1 MAMIYCKLIMCRNKL
16 SDERGIIVMKFI
28 KVSITKFLVF
38 ALIGIMAVAGIGYKI
53 YIDHLNKQYQ
63 QSPEYSLKIIY
74 ESIQNGDPDTFFK
87 YVDGEGILHRIYD
100 PYIEKLLK
108 ESDGRNISQTNS
120 KGETKI
126 LNLGEALL
134 FTAIDNY
141 YLDVKEVLLNQDL
154 KAHIPHRPDPKDPFK
169 DNLQTLKEVG
179 RYELISIEEK
189 NKKDGVVNIE
199 IRALDTKTNETK
211 VLPVEMTQMDNKMW
225 RVTGYDYK
233 TYSLPYDGFDR
244 I

>member
-1 MAMIYCKLIMCRNKL
+1 MLMKFKQLGIAKSIL
-16 SDERGIIVMKFI
+16 SIIVVI
-28 KVSITKFLVF
+28 GVLVS
-38 ALIGIMAVAGIGYKI
+38 AGYGLYYQFVYK
-53 YIDHLNKQYQ
+53 
-63 QSPEYSLKIIY
+63 QSPEYSLQVLYKA
-74 ESIQNGDPDTFFK
+74 IQDGDTDTFFAM
-87 YVDGEGILHRIYD
+87 VNGEGILHKVYD

-134 FTAIDNY
+134 FTAIDSY

-154 KAHIPHRPDPKDPFK
+154 RTHIPHRADPKDPFK
-169 DNLQTLKEVG
+169 DNLQTLKEIG

-189 NKKDGVVNIE
+189 NKNDGVVNIE

-211 VLPVEMTQMDNKMW
+211 VFPIEMTQMDNKMW
-225 RVTGYDYK
+225 QITGYDYK

>member
-1 MAMIYCKLIMCRNKL
+1 ML
-16 SDERGIIVMKFI
+16 MKFKQFGI
-28 KVSITKFLVF
+28 VKGVLSIVVV
-38 ALIGIMAVAGIGYKI
+38 IGILVGAGYGLYYQFVYK
-53 YIDHLNKQYQ
+53 
-63 QSPEYSLKIIY
+63 QSPEYSLRVIY
-74 ESIQNGDPDTFFK
+74 KAIQDGDTDTFFAM
-87 YVDGEGILHRIYD
+87 VDGEGILYKVFD

-141 YLDVKEVLLNQDL
+141 YLDVKEVLLNEDL
-154 KAHIPHRPDPKDPFK
+154 RSHIPHRPDPKDPFK

-189 NKKDGVVNIE
+189 NKNNGVANIE

-211 VLPVEMTQMDNKMW
+211 VFPIEMTQMDNKMW
-225 RVTGYDYK
+225 RITGYDYK
-233 TYSLPYDGFDR
+233 TYDLPYDGFDR

>member
-1 MAMIYCKLIMCRNKL
+1 MLMKFKQVGIAKSIL
-16 SDERGIIVMKFI
+16 SIIVVI
-28 KVSITKFLVF
+28 GVLV
-38 ALIGIMAVAGIGYKI
+38 GAGYGLYYQFVYK
-53 YIDHLNKQYQ
+53 
-63 QSPEYSLKIIY
+63 QSPEYSLQVLYKA
-74 ESIQNGDPDTFFK
+74 IQDGDTDTFFAM
-87 YVDGEGILHRIYD
+87 VDGEGILHKVFD

-134 FTAIDNY
+134 FTAIDSY

-154 KAHIPHRPDPKDPFK
+154 RTHIPHRPDPKDPFK
-169 DNLQTLKEVG
+169 DNLQTLKEIG

-189 NKKDGVVNIE
+189 NKNDGVVNIE

-211 VLPVEMTQMDNKMW
+211 VFPIEMTQMDNKMW
-225 RVTGYDYK
+225 RITGYDYK

>member
-1 MAMIYCKLIMCRNKL
+1 ML
-16 SDERGIIVMKFI
+16 MKFKQLGI
-28 KVSITKFLVF
+28 VKGMLSIVVV
-38 ALIGIMAVAGIGYKI
+38 IGILVGAGYGLYYQFVYK
-53 YIDHLNKQYQ
+53 
-63 QSPEYSLKIIY
+63 QSPEYSLRVIY
-74 ESIQNGDPDTFFK
+74 KAIQDGDTDTFFAM
-87 YVDGEGILHRIYD
+87 VDGEGILHKVFD

-179 RYELISIEEK
+179 RYELISIKEK
-189 NKKDGVVNIE
+189 NKNDGVVNIE

-211 VLPVEMTQMDNKMW
+211 VFPVEMTQMDNKMW

>member
-1 MAMIYCKLIMCRNKL
+1 MLIKFKQLGIVKGVL
-16 SDERGIIVMKFI
+16 SIV
-28 KVSITKFLVF
+28 VSIGILVC
-38 ALIGIMAVAGIGYKI
+38 AGYGLYYQFVYK
-53 YIDHLNKQYQ
+53 
-63 QSPEYSLKIIY
+63 QSPEYSLRVVYKA
-74 ESIQNGDPDTFFK
+74 IQDGDPDTFFMM
-87 YVDGEGILHRIYD
+87 VDGEGILHKVFD

-154 KAHIPHRPDPKDPFK
+154 RSHIPHRPDPKDPFK

-189 NKKDGVVNIE
+189 NKNNGVANIE

-211 VLPVEMTQMDNKMW
+211 VFPIEMTQMANKMW
-225 RVTGYDYK
+225 RITGYDYK
-233 TYSLPYDGFDR
+233 TYDLPYDGFDR

>member
-1 MAMIYCKLIMCRNKL
+1 M
-16 SDERGIIVMKFI
+16 
-28 KVSITKFLVF
+28 
-38 ALIGIMAVAGIGYKI
+38 
-53 YIDHLNKQYQ
+53 
-63 QSPEYSLKIIY
+63 
-74 ESIQNGDPDTFFK
+74 
-87 YVDGEGILHRIYD
+87 VDGEGILHKVFD

-154 KAHIPHRPDPKDPFK
+154 RSHIPHRPDPKDPFK

-189 NKKDGVVNIE
+189 NRNNGVANIE

-211 VLPVEMTQMDNKMW
+211 VFPIEMTQMDNKMW
-225 RVTGYDYK
+225 RITGYDYK
-233 TYSLPYDGFDR
+233 TYDLPYDGFDR

>member
-1 MAMIYCKLIMCRNKL
+1 ML
-16 SDERGIIVMKFI
+16 MKFKQLGI
-28 KVSITKFLVF
+28 VKGMLSSVIV
-38 ALIGIMAVAGIGYKI
+38 IGILVGAGYGLYYQFVYK
-53 YIDHLNKQYQ
+53 
-63 QSPEYSLKIIY
+63 QSPEYSLRVIY
-74 ESIQNGDPDTFFK
+74 KAIQDGDTDTFFAM
-87 YVDGEGILHRIYD
+87 VDGEGILHKVFD

-179 RYELISIEEK
+179 RYELISIKEK
-189 NKKDGVVNIE
+189 NKNDGVVNIE

-211 VLPVEMTQMDNKMW
+211 VFPVEMTQMDNKMW

>member
-1 MAMIYCKLIMCRNKL
+1 
-16 SDERGIIVMKFI
+16 MKFKQI
-28 KVSITKFLVF
+28 GVVKSILGILVV
-38 ALIGIMAVAGIGYKI
+38 IGIVVSAGYGLYYQFVYKE
-53 YIDHLNKQYQ
+53 
-63 QSPEYSLKIIY
+63 SPENSLRVVY
-74 ESIQNGDPDTFFK
+74 NAIQNGDPDTLFVM
-87 YVDGEGILHRIYD
+87 VDGEGILHKVFA

-154 KAHIPHRPDPKDPFK
+154 RSHIPNRPDPKDPFK

-189 NKKDGVVNIE
+189 NRNNGVVNIE
-199 IRALDTKTNETK
+199 IRALDKKTNETK
-211 VLPVEMTQMDNKMW
+211 VLPIEMTQMDNKMW
-225 RVTGYDYK
+225 RITGYDCK

>member
-1 MAMIYCKLIMCRNKL
+1 ML
-16 SDERGIIVMKFI
+16 MKFKQLGI
-28 KVSITKFLVF
+28 VKGMLSIVIV
-38 ALIGIMAVAGIGYKI
+38 IGILVGAGYGLNYQFVYK
-53 YIDHLNKQYQ
+53 
-63 QSPEYSLKIIY
+63 QSPEYSLRVIY
-74 ESIQNGDPDTFFK
+74 KAIQDGDTDTFFAM
-87 YVDGEGILHRIYD
+87 VDGEGILHKVFD

-134 FTAIDNY
+134 LTAIDNY

-179 RYELISIEEK
+179 RYELISIKEK
-189 NKKDGVVNIE
+189 NKNDGVVNIE

-211 VLPVEMTQMDNKMW
+211 VFPVEMTQMDNKMW

>member
-1 MAMIYCKLIMCRNKL
+1 MLMKFKQVGIAKSIL
-16 SDERGIIVMKFI
+16 SIIVVI
-28 KVSITKFLVF
+28 GVLV
-38 ALIGIMAVAGIGYKI
+38 GAGYGLYYQFVYK
-53 YIDHLNKQYQ
+53 
-63 QSPEYSLKIIY
+63 QSPEYSLQVLYKA
-74 ESIQNGDPDTFFK
+74 IQDGDTDTFFAM
-87 YVDGEGILHRIYD
+87 VDGEGILHKVFD

-134 FTAIDNY
+134 FTAIDSY

-154 KAHIPHRPDPKDPFK
+154 RTHMPHRPDPKDPFK
-169 DNLQTLKEVG
+169 DNLQTLKEIG

-189 NKKDGVVNIE
+189 NKNDGVVNIE

-211 VLPVEMTQMDNKMW
+211 VFPIEMTQMDNKMW
-225 RVTGYDYK
+225 RITGYDYK

>member
-1 MAMIYCKLIMCRNKL
+1 ML
-16 SDERGIIVMKFI
+16 MKF
-28 KVSITKFLVF
+28 KQLGVVKGVLSIVIVIVILV
-38 ALIGIMAVAGIGYKI
+38 GAGYGLYYQYVYK
-53 YIDHLNKQYQ
+53 
-63 QSPEYSLKIIY
+63 QSPEYSLRVIY
-74 ESIQNGDPDTFFK
+74 KAIQDGDTDTFFAM
-87 YVDGEGILHRIYD
+87 VDGEGILHKVFD

-141 YLDVKEVLLNQDL
+141 YLDVKAVLLNQDL
-154 KAHIPHRPDPKDPFK
+154 RSHIPHRPDPKDPFK

-189 NKKDGVVNIE
+189 NRNNGVVNIE

-211 VLPVEMTQMDNKMW
+211 VFPVEMTQMDNKMW

>member
-1 MAMIYCKLIMCRNKL
+1 MLMKFKQL
-16 SDERGIIVMKFI
+16 GIIKGI
-28 KVSITKFLVF
+28 LSIVIV
-38 ALIGIMAVAGIGYKI
+38 IGILVGAGYGLYYQFVYK
-53 YIDHLNKQYQ
+53 
-63 QSPEYSLKIIY
+63 QSPEYSLRVIY
-74 ESIQNGDPDTFFK
+74 KAIQDGDTDTFFAM
-87 YVDGEGILHRIYD
+87 VDGEGILHKVFD

-179 RYELISIEEK
+179 RYELISIKEK
-189 NKKDGVVNIE
+189 NKNDGVVNIE

-211 VLPVEMTQMDNKMW
+211 VFPVEMTQMDNKMW

>member
-1 MAMIYCKLIMCRNKL
+1 ML
-16 SDERGIIVMKFI
+16 MKFKQLGI
-28 KVSITKFLVF
+28 VKGMLSIVIV
-38 ALIGIMAVAGIGYKI
+38 IGILVGAGYGLYYQFVYK
-53 YIDHLNKQYQ
+53 
-63 QSPEYSLKIIY
+63 QSPEYSLRVIY
-74 ESIQNGDPDTFFK
+74 KAIQDGNTDTFFAM
-87 YVDGEGILHRIYD
+87 VDGEGILHKVFD

-179 RYELISIEEK
+179 RYELISIKEK
-189 NKKDGVVNIE
+189 NKNDGVVNIE

-211 VLPVEMTQMDNKMW
+211 VFPVEMTQMDNKMW

>member
-1 MAMIYCKLIMCRNKL
+1 ML
-16 SDERGIIVMKFI
+16 MKFKQLGI
-28 KVSITKFLVF
+28 VKGMLSIVIV
-38 ALIGIMAVAGIGYKI
+38 IGILVGAGYGLNYQFVYK
-53 YIDHLNKQYQ
+53 
-63 QSPEYSLKIIY
+63 QSPEYSLRVIY
-74 ESIQNGDPDTFFK
+74 KAIQDGDTDTFFAM
-87 YVDGEGILHRIYD
+87 VDGEGILHKVFD

-179 RYELISIEEK
+179 RYELISIKEK
-189 NKKDGVVNIE
+189 NKNDGVVNIE

-211 VLPVEMTQMDNKMW
+211 VFPVEMTQMDNKMW

-233 TYSLPYDGFDR
+233 IYSLPYDGFDR

>member
-1 MAMIYCKLIMCRNKL
+1 ML
-16 SDERGIIVMKFI
+16 MKFKQLGI
-28 KVSITKFLVF
+28 AKSILSIMVVIGVLVS
-38 ALIGIMAVAGIGYKI
+38 AGYGLYYQFVYK
-53 YIDHLNKQYQ
+53 
-63 QSPEYSLKIIY
+63 QSPEYSLQVLYKA
-74 ESIQNGDPDTFFK
+74 IQDGDTDTFFAM
-87 YVDGEGILHRIYD
+87 VDGEGILHKVYD

-108 ESDGRNISQTNS
+108 ESNGRNISQTNS

-134 FTAIDNY
+134 FTAIDSY

-154 KAHIPHRPDPKDPFK
+154 RTHIPHRADPKDPFK

-189 NKKDGVVNIE
+189 NKNDGVVNIE

-211 VLPVEMTQMDNKMW
+211 VFPIEMTQMDNKMW
-225 RVTGYDYK
+225 RITGYDYK
-233 TYSLPYDGFDR
+233 TYDLPYDGFDR

>member
-1 MAMIYCKLIMCRNKL
+1 ML
-16 SDERGIIVMKFI
+16 MKFKQLGI
-28 KVSITKFLVF
+28 VKGVLSIVAVIGALVC
-38 ALIGIMAVAGIGYKI
+38 IGYGL
-53 YIDHLNKQYQ
+53 HYQ
-63 QSPEYSLKIIY
+63 FVYKQSPEYSLRILYK
-74 ESIQNGDPDTFFK
+74 SIQDGDTDTFFAM
-87 YVDGEGILHRIYD
+87 VDGEGILHRVFD

-154 KAHIPHRPDPKDPFK
+154 RSHIPHRPDPKDPFK

-189 NKKDGVVNIE
+189 NKNDGVVNIE

-211 VLPVEMTQMDNKMW
+211 VFPVEMTQMDNKMW

>member
-1 MAMIYCKLIMCRNKL
+1 ML
-16 SDERGIIVMKFI
+16 MKFKQLGI
-28 KVSITKFLVF
+28 AKSILSIMVVIGVLVS
-38 ALIGIMAVAGIGYKI
+38 AGYGLYYQFVYK
-53 YIDHLNKQYQ
+53 
-63 QSPEYSLKIIY
+63 QSPEYSLQVLYKA
-74 ESIQNGDPDTFFK
+74 IQDGDTDTFFMM
-87 YVDGEGILHRIYD
+87 VDGEGILHKVYD

-134 FTAIDNY
+134 FTAIDSY

-179 RYELISIEEK
+179 RYELISIKEK
-189 NKKDGVVNIE
+189 NKNDGVVNIE

-211 VLPVEMTQMDNKMW
+211 VFPVEMTQMDNKMW

>member
-1 MAMIYCKLIMCRNKL
+1 ML
-16 SDERGIIVMKFI
+16 MKFKQLGI
-28 KVSITKFLVF
+28 VKGILSIVVV
-38 ALIGIMAVAGIGYKI
+38 IGILVGAGYGLYYQYVYK
-53 YIDHLNKQYQ
+53 
-63 QSPEYSLKIIY
+63 QSPEYSLRILYK
-74 ESIQNGDPDTFFK
+74 SIQDGDTDTFFAM
-87 YVDGEGILHRIYD
+87 VDGEGILHRVFD

-154 KAHIPHRPDPKDPFK
+154 KAHIPHRPDPKDLFK

-189 NKKDGVVNIE
+189 NRNNGVVNIE

-211 VLPVEMTQMDNKMW
+211 VFPVEMTQMDNKMW

-233 TYSLPYDGFDR
+233 TYDLPYDGFDR

>member
-1 MAMIYCKLIMCRNKL
+1 ML
-16 SDERGIIVMKFI
+16 MKFKQI
-28 KVSITKFLVF
+28 GVVKSILGILVV
-38 ALIGIMAVAGIGYKI
+38 IGIVVSAGYGLYYHFVYKE
-53 YIDHLNKQYQ
+53 
-63 QSPEYSLKIIY
+63 SPEYSLRVVYNAIH
-74 ESIQNGDPDTFFK
+74 NGDPDTFFLM
-87 YVDGEGILHRIYD
+87 VDGEGILHKVFD

-154 KAHIPHRPDPKDPFK
+154 RSHIPNRPDPKDPFK

-189 NKKDGVVNIE
+189 NKNNGVVNIE
-199 IRALDTKTNETK
+199 IRALDKKTNETK
-211 VLPVEMTQMDNKMW
+211 VLPIEMTQMDNKMW
-225 RVTGYDYK
+225 RITGYDYK

>member
-1 MAMIYCKLIMCRNKL
+1 MC
-16 SDERGIIVMKFI
+16 
-28 KVSITKFLVF
+28 
-38 ALIGIMAVAGIGYKI
+38 IGYGL
-53 YIDHLNKQYQ
+53 HYQ
-63 QSPEYSLKIIY
+63 FVYKQSPEYSLRILYK
-74 ESIQNGDPDTFFK
+74 SIQDGDTDTFFAM
-87 YVDGEGILHRIYD
+87 VDGEGILHRVFD

-154 KAHIPHRPDPKDPFK
+154 KGHIPHRPDPKDPFK

-179 RYELISIEEK
+179 RYELISIKEK
-189 NKKDGVVNIE
+189 NKNDGVVNIE

-211 VLPVEMTQMDNKMW
+211 VFPVEMTQMDNKMW

-233 TYSLPYDGFDR
+233 TYDLPYDGFDR

>member
-1 MAMIYCKLIMCRNKL
+1 MLMKIKQLGIAKSILSIMVVI
-16 SDERGIIVMKFI
+16 GV
-28 KVSITKFLVF
+28 LV
-38 ALIGIMAVAGIGYKI
+38 GAGYGLYYQFVYK
-53 YIDHLNKQYQ
+53 
-63 QSPEYSLKIIY
+63 QSPEYSLQVLYKA
-74 ESIQNGDPDTFFK
+74 IQDGDTDTFFAM
-87 YVDGEGILHRIYD
+87 VDGEGILHKVFD

-134 FTAIDNY
+134 FTAIDSY

-154 KAHIPHRPDPKDPFK
+154 RTHIPHRPDPKDPFK
-169 DNLQTLKEVG
+169 DNLQTLKEIG

-189 NKKDGVVNIE
+189 NKNDGVVNIE

-211 VLPVEMTQMDNKMW
+211 VFPIEMTQMDNKMW
-225 RVTGYDYK
+225 RITGYDYK

>member
-1 MAMIYCKLIMCRNKL
+1 ML
-16 SDERGIIVMKFI
+16 MKF
-28 KVSITKFLVF
+28 KQ
-38 ALIGIMAVAGIGYKI
+38 IGIVKSILSVLVVIVIVISAGYGLYYQFVYKE
-53 YIDHLNKQYQ
+53 
-63 QSPEYSLKIIY
+63 SPEYSLRVIY
-74 ESIQNGDPDTFFK
+74 KAIQYGDPDTFFVM
-87 YVDGEGILHRIYD
+87 VDVEGILHKVFD

-141 YLDVKEVLLNQDL
+141 YLDVKEVLLNEDL
-154 KAHIPHRPDPKDPFK
+154 RSHIPNRPDPKDPFK

-189 NKKDGVVNIE
+189 NKNNGVVNIE

-211 VLPVEMTQMDNKMW
+211 VLPIEMTQMDNKMW
-225 RVTGYDYK
+225 RITGYDYK

>member
-1 MAMIYCKLIMCRNKL
+1 ML
-16 SDERGIIVMKFI
+16 MKFKQLGI
-28 KVSITKFLVF
+28 VKGMLSIVIV
-38 ALIGIMAVAGIGYKI
+38 IGILVGAGYGLYYQFVYK
-53 YIDHLNKQYQ
+53 
-63 QSPEYSLKIIY
+63 QSPEYSLRVIY
-74 ESIQNGDPDTFFK
+74 KAIQDGDTDTFFAM
-87 YVDGEGILHRIYD
+87 VDGEGILHRVFD

-179 RYELISIEEK
+179 RYELISIKEK
-189 NKKDGVVNIE
+189 NKNDGVVNIE

-211 VLPVEMTQMDNKMW
+211 VFPVEMTQMDNKMW

>member
-1 MAMIYCKLIMCRNKL
+1 ML
-16 SDERGIIVMKFI
+16 MKFKQLGI
-28 KVSITKFLVF
+28 AKSILSIMVVIGVLV
-38 ALIGIMAVAGIGYKI
+38 GAGYGLYYQFVYK
-53 YIDHLNKQYQ
+53 
-63 QSPEYSLKIIY
+63 QSPEYSLQVLYKA
-74 ESIQNGDPDTFFK
+74 IQDGDTDTFFAM
-87 YVDGEGILHRIYD
+87 VDGEGILHKVFD

-134 FTAIDNY
+134 FTAIDSY

-154 KAHIPHRPDPKDPFK
+154 RTHIPHRPDPKDPFK
-169 DNLQTLKEVG
+169 DNLQTLKEIG

-189 NKKDGVVNIE
+189 NKNDGVVNIE

-211 VLPVEMTQMDNKMW
+211 VFPIEMTQMDNKMW
-225 RVTGYDYK
+225 RITGYDYK

>member
-1 MAMIYCKLIMCRNKL
+1 M
-16 SDERGIIVMKFI
+16 
-28 KVSITKFLVF
+28 
-38 ALIGIMAVAGIGYKI
+38 
-53 YIDHLNKQYQ
+53 
-63 QSPEYSLKIIY
+63 
-74 ESIQNGDPDTFFK
+74 
-87 YVDGEGILHRIYD
+87 VDGEGILHRVFD

-154 KAHIPHRPDPKDPFK
+154 KGHIPHRPDPKDPFK

-179 RYELISIEEK
+179 RYELISIKEK
-189 NKKDGVVNIE
+189 NKNDGVVNIE

-211 VLPVEMTQMDNKMW
+211 VFPVEMTQMDNKMW

>member
-1 MAMIYCKLIMCRNKL
+1 MLIKFKQF
-16 SDERGIIVMKFI
+16 GIVKGVLNIV
-28 KVSITKFLVF
+28 VV
-38 ALIGIMAVAGIGYKI
+38 IGILVGAGYGLYYQFVYK
-53 YIDHLNKQYQ
+53 
-63 QSPEYSLKIIY
+63 QSPEYSLRVIY
-74 ESIQNGDPDTFFK
+74 KAIQDGDTDTFFAM
-87 YVDGEGILHRIYD
+87 VDGEGILHKVFD

-154 KAHIPHRPDPKDPFK
+154 KSHIPHRPDPKDPFK

-179 RYELISIEEK
+179 RYELISIEAK
-189 NKKDGVVNIE
+189 NRNNGVVNIE

-211 VLPVEMTQMDNKMW
+211 VFPIEMTQMDNKMW
-225 RVTGYDYK
+225 RITGYDYK
-233 TYSLPYDGFDR
+233 TYDLPYDGFDR

>member
-1 MAMIYCKLIMCRNKL
+1 ML
-16 SDERGIIVMKFI
+16 MKF
-28 KVSITKFLVF
+28 KQ
-38 ALIGIMAVAGIGYKI
+38 IGIVKGVLSIVVVIGSLVCVGYGLHYQFVYK
-53 YIDHLNKQYQ
+53 
-63 QSPEYSLKIIY
+63 QSPEYSLRILYKA
-74 ESIQNGDPDTFFK
+74 IQDGDTDTFFEM
-87 YVDGEGILHRIYD
+87 VDGEGILHKVFD

-134 FTAIDNY
+134 FTAIDSY

-154 KAHIPHRPDPKDPFK
+154 RSHIPHRPDPKDPFK

-189 NKKDGVVNIE
+189 NKNNGVANIE

-211 VLPVEMTQMDNKMW
+211 VLPIEMTQMDNKMW
-225 RVTGYDYK
+225 RITGYDYK

>member
-1 MAMIYCKLIMCRNKL
+1 ML
-16 SDERGIIVMKFI
+16 MKFKQLGI
-28 KVSITKFLVF
+28 VKGVLSIVIV
-38 ALIGIMAVAGIGYKI
+38 IGILVGAGYGLYYQFVYK
-53 YIDHLNKQYQ
+53 
-63 QSPEYSLKIIY
+63 QSPEYSLRVIY
-74 ESIQNGDPDTFFK
+74 KAIQDGDTDTFFAM
-87 YVDGEGILHRIYD
+87 VDGEGILHKVFD

-179 RYELISIEEK
+179 RYELISIKEK
-189 NKKDGVVNIE
+189 NKNDGVVNIE

-211 VLPVEMTQMDNKMW
+211 VFPVEMTQMDDKMW
-225 RVTGYDYK
+225 RITGYDYK
-233 TYSLPYDGFDR
+233 TYDLPYDGFDR

>member
-1 MAMIYCKLIMCRNKL
+1 MLMKFKQLGIAKSIL
-16 SDERGIIVMKFI
+16 SIIVVI
-28 KVSITKFLVF
+28 GVLVS
-38 ALIGIMAVAGIGYKI
+38 AGYGLYYQFVYK
-53 YIDHLNKQYQ
+53 
-63 QSPEYSLKIIY
+63 QSPEYSLQVLYKA
-74 ESIQNGDPDTFFK
+74 IQDGDTDTFFVM
-87 YVDGEGILHRIYD
+87 VDGEGILHKVFD

-134 FTAIDNY
+134 FTAIDSY

-154 KAHIPHRPDPKDPFK
+154 RTHIPHRPDPKDPFK
-169 DNLQTLKEVG
+169 DNLQTLKEIG

-189 NKKDGVVNIE
+189 NKNDGVVNIE

-211 VLPVEMTQMDNKMW
+211 VFPIEMTQMDNKMW
-225 RVTGYDYK
+225 RITGYDYK

>member
-1 MAMIYCKLIMCRNKL
+1 ML
-16 SDERGIIVMKFI
+16 MKFKQFGI
-28 KVSITKFLVF
+28 VKGVLSIVVV
-38 ALIGIMAVAGIGYKI
+38 IGILVGAGYGLYYQFVYK
-53 YIDHLNKQYQ
+53 
-63 QSPEYSLKIIY
+63 QSPEYSLRVIY
-74 ESIQNGDPDTFFK
+74 KAIQDGDTDTFFAM
-87 YVDGEGILHRIYD
+87 VDGEGILHKVFD

-154 KAHIPHRPDPKDPFK
+154 KSHIPHRPDPKDPFK

-189 NKKDGVVNIE
+189 NRNNGVVNIE
-199 IRALDTKTNETK
+199 IRALDTKTDETK
-211 VLPVEMTQMDNKMW
+211 VFPIEMTQMDNKMW
-225 RVTGYDYK
+225 RITGYDYK
-233 TYSLPYDGFDR
+233 TYDLPYDGFDR

>member
-1 MAMIYCKLIMCRNKL
+1 MLMKIKQLGIAKSILSIMVVI
-16 SDERGIIVMKFI
+16 GV
-28 KVSITKFLVF
+28 LV
-38 ALIGIMAVAGIGYKI
+38 GAGYGLYYQFVYK
-53 YIDHLNKQYQ
+53 
-63 QSPEYSLKIIY
+63 QSPEYSLQVLYKA
-74 ESIQNGDPDTFFK
+74 IQDGDTDTFFAM
-87 YVDGEGILHRIYD
+87 VDGEGILHKVFD

-134 FTAIDNY
+134 FTAIDSY

-154 KAHIPHRPDPKDPFK
+154 RTHIPHRPAPKDPFK
-169 DNLQTLKEVG
+169 DNLQTLKEIG

-189 NKKDGVVNIE
+189 NKNDGVVNIE

-211 VLPVEMTQMDNKMW
+211 VFPIEMTQMDNKMW
-225 RVTGYDYK
+225 RITGYDYK

>member
-1 MAMIYCKLIMCRNKL
+1 ML
-16 SDERGIIVMKFI
+16 MKFKQLGI
-28 KVSITKFLVF
+28 AKSILSIMVVIGVLVS
-38 ALIGIMAVAGIGYKI
+38 AGYGLYYQFVYK
-53 YIDHLNKQYQ
+53 
-63 QSPEYSLKIIY
+63 QSPEYSLQVLYKA
-74 ESIQNGDPDTFFK
+74 IQDGDTDTFFMM
-87 YVDGEGILHRIYD
+87 VDGEGILHKVYD

-108 ESDGRNISQTNS
+108 ESDGRNISQANS

-134 FTAIDNY
+134 FTAIDSY

-154 KAHIPHRPDPKDPFK
+154 RTHIPHRADPKDPFK
-169 DNLQTLKEVG
+169 DNLQTLKEIG

-189 NKKDGVVNIE
+189 NKNDGVVNIE

-211 VLPVEMTQMDNKMW
+211 VFPIEMTQMDNKMW
-225 RVTGYDYK
+225 RITGYDYK

>member
-1 MAMIYCKLIMCRNKL
+1 MLMKFKQL
-16 SDERGIIVMKFI
+16 GIIKGI
-28 KVSITKFLVF
+28 LSIVAVIGALVC
-38 ALIGIMAVAGIGYKI
+38 IGYGL
-53 YIDHLNKQYQ
+53 HYQ
-63 QSPEYSLKIIY
+63 IVYKQSPEYSLRILYK
-74 ESIQNGDPDTFFK
+74 SIQDGDTDTFFAM
-87 YVDGEGILHRIYD
+87 VDGEGILHRVFD

-179 RYELISIEEK
+179 RYELISIKEK
-189 NKKDGVVNIE
+189 NKNDGVVNIE

-211 VLPVEMTQMDNKMW
+211 VFPVEMTQMDNKMW

>member
-1 MAMIYCKLIMCRNKL
+1 ML
-16 SDERGIIVMKFI
+16 MKFKQLGI
-28 KVSITKFLVF
+28 VKGMLSIVIV
-38 ALIGIMAVAGIGYKI
+38 IGILVGAGYGLNYQFVYK
-53 YIDHLNKQYQ
+53 
-63 QSPEYSLKIIY
+63 QSPEYSLRVIY
-74 ESIQNGDPDTFFK
+74 KAIQDGDTDTFFAM
-87 YVDGEGILHRIYD
+87 VDGEGILHKVFD

-179 RYELISIEEK
+179 RYELISIKEK
-189 NKKDGVVNIE
+189 NKNDGVVNIE

-211 VLPVEMTQMDNKMW
+211 VFPVEMTQMDNKMW

>member
-1 MAMIYCKLIMCRNKL
+1 ML
-16 SDERGIIVMKFI
+16 MKFKQI
-28 KVSITKFLVF
+28 GVVKSIWGILVV
-38 ALIGIMAVAGIGYKI
+38 IGIVVSAGYGLYYQFVYKE
-53 YIDHLNKQYQ
+53 
-63 QSPEYSLKIIY
+63 SPEYSLRVVY
-74 ESIQNGDPDTFFK
+74 NAIQNGDPDTFFVM
-87 YVDGEGILHRIYD
+87 VDGEGILHKVFD

-154 KAHIPHRPDPKDPFK
+154 RSHIPNRPDPKDPFK
-169 DNLQTLKEVG
+169 DNLQTIKEVG

-189 NKKDGVVNIE
+189 NKNKGVVNIE
-199 IRALDTKTNETK
+199 IRALDKKTNETK
-211 VLPVEMTQMDNKMW
+211 VLPIEMTQMDNKMW
-225 RVTGYDYK
+225 RITGYDYK

>member
-1 MAMIYCKLIMCRNKL
+1 ML
-16 SDERGIIVMKFI
+16 SIVI
-28 KVSITKFLVF
+28 V
-38 ALIGIMAVAGIGYKI
+38 IGILVGAGYGLYYQFVYK
-53 YIDHLNKQYQ
+53 
-63 QSPEYSLKIIY
+63 QSPEYSLRVIY
-74 ESIQNGDPDTFFK
+74 KAIQDGDTDTFFAM
-87 YVDGEGILHRIYD
+87 VDGEGILHKVFD

-179 RYELISIEEK
+179 RYELISIKEK
-189 NKKDGVVNIE
+189 NKNDGVVNIE

-211 VLPVEMTQMDNKMW
+211 VFPVEMTQMDNKMW

>member
-1 MAMIYCKLIMCRNKL
+1 ML
-16 SDERGIIVMKFI
+16 MKFKQLGI
-28 KVSITKFLVF
+28 AKSILSIMVVIGVLV
-38 ALIGIMAVAGIGYKI
+38 GAGYGLYYQFVYK
-53 YIDHLNKQYQ
+53 
-63 QSPEYSLKIIY
+63 QSPEYSLQVLYKA
-74 ESIQNGDPDTFFK
+74 IQDGDTDTFFVM
-87 YVDGEGILHRIYD
+87 VDGEGILHKVFD

-134 FTAIDNY
+134 FTAIDSY

-154 KAHIPHRPDPKDPFK
+154 RTHISHRPDPKDPFK
-169 DNLQTLKEVG
+169 DNLQTLKEIG

-189 NKKDGVVNIE
+189 NKNDGVVNIE

-211 VLPVEMTQMDNKMW
+211 VFPIEMTQMDNKMW
-225 RVTGYDYK
+225 RITGYDYK
-233 TYSLPYDGFDR
+233 TYDLPYDGFDR